1 MARNISV
8 KVPVDKLIQQIEG
21 KIAEIDK
28 ADEEYPAKRE
38 QYERDYKAYQN
49 KVVEFA
55 LDYINKNADL
65 VSHNYDSVVRI
76 NSFSRYNSRLE
87 IVLDTD
93 SIANFP
99 QSPEEPERPNQK
111 SYFGRDYTTQKSL
124 LEKNLRILKMTTQ
137 EEVNASTYGAIMEI
151 L

>member
-8 KVPVDKLIQQIEG
+8 KVPVSTLVANIEA

-28 ADEEYPAKRE
+28 AVEEYPAKRE
-38 QYERDYKAYQN
+38 QYERDHKEYQA

-55 LDYINKNADL
+55 LDYIGKNKHL
-65 VSHNYDSVVRI
+65 VGQDYDSVVRV
-76 NSFSRYNSRLE
+76 SSYSRYSRRFE
-87 IVLDTD
+87 FSLDAD
-93 SIANFP
+93 SIAGFP
-99 QSPEEPERPNQK
+99 EAPVEPERPNQK
-111 SYFGRDYTTQKSL
+111 EHFGRDYTTQKTL

-137 EEVNASTYGAIMEI
+137 EEVSASTYGAIMEI